1 MQSLT
6 ESSNIII
13 FALMKR
19 AVIIGASSG
28 IGREVSKI
36 LLAEGWIIGIAARRE
51 DKLLEIKELNPA
63 MVEVCAMDV
72 TDKEAPRRLLDLVGR
87 MGGVNL
93 FVYCSGVGHQNPRL
107 DADTELDTVGVNVF
121 GFTQMVDTMFNYMA
135 DNLGGDIA
143 VVSSIAGTKGLGA
156 APSYSA
162 SKAYQNTYIQALEQL
177 SNMRRLHIRFT
188 DIRPGFVDTPLL
200 SGSGSYPMLMDKT
213 YVAREIV
220 KAVTA
225 HRHVKIIDWRYRIL
239 VFFWRLIPRR
249 LWRRMNVTNKK
260 L

>member
-72 TDKEAPRRLLDLVGR
+72 TRSDAPGKLLGLVGR

-107 DADTELDTVGVNVF
+107 DAGTELDTVGVNVF

-177 SNMRRLHIRFT
+177 ANMRRLHIRFT

-200 SGSGSYPMLMDKT
+200 SGSGSYPMLMDKK
-213 YVAREIV
+213 YVARKIV

-225 HRHVKIIDWRYRIL
+225 HRHVEIIDWRYCIL

>member
-72 TDKEAPRRLLDLVGR
+72 TDKGAPRRLLDLVGR

-107 DADTELDTVGVNVF
+107 DADTEIDTVGVNVF

-225 HRHVKIIDWRYRIL
+225 HRHVKIIDWRYCIL

>member
-1 MQSLT
+1 MT
-6 ESSNIII
+6 ESLNIII

-36 LLAEGWIIGIAARRE
+36 LLADGWIIGIAARRE

-72 TDKEAPRRLLDLVGR
+72 TDAGAPRKLLDLVGR

-93 FVYCSGVGHQNPRL
+93 FVYCSGVGHQNPSL
-107 DADTELDTVGVNVF
+107 DTATELATVGVNVS
-121 GFTQMVDTMFNYMA
+121 GFTQMIDTMFNYMA

-143 VVSSIAGTKGLGA
+143 VISSIAGTKGLGA

-200 SGSGSYPMLMDKT
+200 SGSGNYPMLMDKT
-213 YVAREIV
+213 FVAREIV

-225 HRHVKIIDWRYRIL
+225 HRHVKIIDWRYNIL